1 MNATIF
7 FKVAY
12 GHELHT
18 TDDDYFKM
26 AEAGMEAVNSYGPI
40 GNTIVDILPFRTSLF
55 LPSPETIP

>member
-40 GNTIVDILPFRTSLF
+40 GNTIVDILPFRTSPL
-55 LPSPETIP
+55 SS